1 MDIGEEAVAMDVQ
14 YKVTREGMDRLRERL
29 EEAEGKLRKLLRQK
43 QETAESGGDHW
54 HDNPAF
60 YQLEMDERALH
71 RQIGEI
77 HDKLARAVIV
87 ERQGGVHDVGIG
99 SFVEVA
105 FGDGRKMELTIVDP
119 EIASPSEGSISYD
132 SPLGQAIL
140 GARSGD
146 IRTYSVAGKEFE
158 VKVIRIGGKNGE

>member
-1 MDIGEEAVAMDVQ
+1 MGIQ
-14 YKVTREGMDRLRERL
+14 YRVTREGLDRLKERL
-29 EEAEGKLRKLLRQK
+29 EETEEKLKKLLRQK

-71 RQIGEI
+71 RQIGEM
-77 HDKLARAVIV
+77 HDKLARAVVV
-87 ERQGGVHDVGIG
+87 ERQGDINEVGIG
-99 SFVEVA
+99 SFVEVI

-146 IRTYSVAGKEFE
+146 ARTYSVAGKEFE
-158 VKVIRIGGKNGE
+158 VKVVRIGGGDGA